1 MGNANIGQT
10 VRVEL
15 SDKTVLRGRLTYSDD
30 DLVEISSPNEPG
42 TRQRHLILKTDVISI
57 KRD

>member
-1 MGNANIGQT
+1 MGNANIGQA

-30 DLVEISSPNEPG
+30 DLVEISFPNEPG
-42 TRQRHLILKTDVISI
+42 IRQRHLILKTDVISI